1 MKTTLLHF
9 KNKQHFIITTTNGTR
24 WGAIGTSLADVRK
37 SFFGNKIGLEIE
49 SITLGKLLTDEQSEE
64 LRRDKL
70 EDSCRDY

>member
-9 KNKQHFIITTTNGTR
+9 KNKQHFIITTTSGTR
-24 WGAIGTSLADVRK
+24 WGAVGTSLADVRK

-49 SITLGKLLTDEQSEE
+49 SITLGRLFSHEEEEE

-70 EDSCRDY
+70 EHSCRD